1 MTELTYH
8 FSPLMLYIL
17 SYLPTAFKKEDFL
30 SFFLPSFFLK
40 ASNFLQ
46 AIEITSDKASHLLNE
61 HRKSFILLN
70 SSLSKGKQNIVHGYL
85 QIWNFSSRFE
95 LDIYARP
102 CITVYS

>member
-85 QIWNFSSRFE
+85 QI
-95 LDIYARP
+95 
-102 CITVYS
+102 